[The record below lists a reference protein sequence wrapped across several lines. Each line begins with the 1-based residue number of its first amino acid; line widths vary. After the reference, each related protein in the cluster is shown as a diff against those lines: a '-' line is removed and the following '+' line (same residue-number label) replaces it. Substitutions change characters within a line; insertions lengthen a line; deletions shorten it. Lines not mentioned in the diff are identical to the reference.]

1 MMANT
6 CHWAARSNT
15 VLPLLL
21 LLHLSSVESGRS
33 IRFAVI
39 DIACR
44 MDAWWRKKHNNQAP
58 PLALAVGP
66 WHALAHVAPCQRK
79 YGARFQE
86 GMGLTFGD
94 NIEHV
99 WAWLRAFG
107 PTLKYASPAGRKDAI
122 QDLVSYVWHV
132 DSVVYALHLMCTCH
146 KHSVRNCSLVGAV
159 QGSPQ
164 A

>member
-1 MMANT
+1 M
-6 CHWAARSNT
+6 
-15 VLPLLL
+15 LPLLL
-21 LLHLSSVESGRS
+21 VLHLSSVESGRS

-132 DSVVYALHLMCTCH
+132 DSAVYAFHLMCTCH
-146 KHSVRNCSLVGAV
+146 KQSVRNCSLVGAI